1 MEATVPVREHTA
13 LLKATADFRIE
24 VADTPEKREAAYR
37 LRYQVYCTE
46 RGYESCEGR
55 LETDRFDDRAGH
67 ALLTQLSTG
76 RVVGTVRLVAPASVA
91 ANPSGLDVPMQRVCP
106 PGLFRA
112 LPRALGEISRFAIS
126 KELRDD
132 PAGALPLRLGLLRGI
147 VELSANMQLTAWCAI
162 MERSLLRLL
171 RFSGVH
177 FHPLGPAIEHRGL
190 RQPSWGRI
198 DEVLGRMWR
207 ECPAVWHYI
216 TDGGALWPCAAEP
229 AAVAVA

>member
-1 MEATVPVREHTA
+1 VREHTRLMRA
-13 LLKATADFRIE
+13 IADFRIE
-24 VADTPEKREAAYR
+24 VADTPEKREAAFR

-55 LETDRFDDRAGH
+55 LETDRFDESSGH

-76 RVVGTVRLVAPASVA
+76 RVVGTVRLVAPLAIGA
-91 ANPSGLDVPMQRVCP
+91 ATPEVPMQHVCP
-106 PGLFRA
+106 PGAFRA
-112 LPRALGEISRFAIS
+112 LPRTIGEISRFAIS

-132 PAGALPLRLGLLRGI
+132 PVGALPLRLGLLRGI
-147 VELSANMQLTAWCAI
+147 VELSASMQLTAWCAI
-162 MERSLLRLL
+162 MERGLLRLL

-177 FHPLGPAIEHRGL
+177 FHPLGPAIEHHGL

-207 ECPAVWHYI
+207 ESPAVWNYI
-216 TDGGALWPCAAEP
+216 TDGGALWPCTAEP
-229 AAVAVA
+229 PAAAVA

>member
-1 MEATVPVREHTA
+1 VREHSA
-13 LLKATADFRIE
+13 LIGAIEHFRIE
-24 VADTPEKREAAYR
+24 VADTPEKREAAFR
-37 LRYQVYCTE
+37 LRHQVYCSE
-46 RGYESCEGR
+46 RGYEPGQGS
-55 LETDRFDDRAGH
+55 LETDRYDERAGH

-76 RVVGTVRLVAPASVA
+76 RVVGTVRLVAPADA
-91 ANPSGLDVPMQRVCP
+91 GGRNPADLDVPMQRVCP
-106 PGLFRA
+106 PGLFGT
-112 LPRALGEISRFAIS
+112 LPRSMGEISRFAIS

-147 VELSANMQLTAWCAI
+147 VELSASMQLTAWCAI
-162 MERSLLRLL
+162 MERGLLRLL

-207 ECPAVWHYI
+207 ECPAVWDYI
-216 TDGGALWPCAAEP
+216 TDGGALWPYSAEP
-229 AAVAVA
+229 TAAAVA

>member
-1 MEATVPVREHTA
+1 LTR
-13 LLKATADFRIE
+13 ATADFRIE

-46 RGYESCEGR
+46 RGYEPGQGV
-55 LETDRFDDRAGH
+55 LETDRFDERAGH

-76 RVVGTVRLVAPASVA
+76 RVVGTVRLVAPAEVGR
-91 ANPSGLDVPMQRVCP
+91 NTVDLDVPMQRVCP
-106 PGLFRA
+106 PALFRVV
-112 LPRALGEISRFAIS
+112 PRSERLGEISRFAIS

-132 PAGALPLRLGLLRGI
+132 PAGCVPLRLGLLRGI
-147 VELSANMQLTAWCAI
+147 VELSAGMHLTSWCAM

-190 RQPSWGRI
+190 RQPSWARI
-198 DEVLGRMWR
+198 DDVLGRMWR
-207 ECPAVWHYI
+207 ECPVVWHYI
-216 TDGGALWPCAAEP
+216 TDGGALWPRMTEP
-229 AAVAVA
+229 AAAAAVA